1 MFHAGLDASYKTQ
14 MTALA
19 VLEGATLWLGE
30 LGSSL
35 SPDVSPPR
43 KRGSLWDHT

>member
-1 MFHAGLDASYKTQ
+1 MFHAGLDGSYKTQ
-14 MTALA
+14 MAAMA
-19 VLEGATLWLGE
+19 VLEGATLWLRG
-30 LGSSL
+30 LGGSL